1 MRGPRRVEVGFGPL
15 MVHAEGFAA
24 ELVAQGYAAPS
35 VKSRLGLFDH
45 LSGWLEE
52 QGLAAAGL
60 TPECAE
66 RFITARRA
74 SGYKTWVSAHSMTLS
89 LEYLRRV
96 GAAPAARP
104 NQAGRSDDVLAA
116 YSRYLADERALTP
129 FTIRLYLDRARHF
142 VEAQPQGLE
151 LARLTT
157 ARVTAFVRA
166 ECTRRNVAAAQYLA
180 VALRSFLRYLHVAGV
195 TPGSLAA
202 AVPAVRGH
210 QASLPRGLDSETVQT
225 LLAGCDRGRGAG
237 LRDYAILTLMARL
250 ALRAGEVARLR
261 LDDIDWHHGEL
272 VVRGKADRHE
282 RLPLPVDVGEALV
295 DYLRTD
301 RHQRQGRALFVS
313 ARAPYEGLRSSA
325 VCTLVRHAC
334 RRAGLEV
341 VGAHRLRHTAATGM
355 LQAGASLAQ
364 VAQVLRHRSLGTT
377 AIYAKV
383 DRRLLASLA
392 LPWPGATS

>member
-1 MRGPRRVEVGFGPL
+1 MRGPRRAEVGFGPL

-52 QGLAAAGL
+52 QGLAAPGL
-60 TPECAE
+60 TLECAE
-66 RFITARRA
+66 RFIAARRS
-74 SGYKTWVSAHSMTLS
+74 SGYKTWVSAHSMTLP
-89 LEYLRRV
+89 LAYLRRV
-96 GAAPAARP
+96 GAVPVPLPR
-104 NQAGRSDDVLAA
+104 QAGRFDGVLTA
-116 YSRYLADERALTP
+116 YRRYLAEERALTP
-129 FTIRLYLDRARHF
+129 FTIRLYLDGARLF
-142 VEAQPQGLE
+142 VESRPQDFE
-151 LARLTT
+151 LAALTT
-157 ARVTAFVRA
+157 AQVAAFVRA
-166 ECTRRNVAAAQYLA
+166 ECTRRNVAGSQYLA

-210 QASLPRGLDSETVQT
+210 QASLPRGLDREAVHG
-225 LLAGCDRGRGAG
+225 LLASCDRGRGVG

-250 ALRAGEVARLR
+250 GLRAGEVARLC

-272 VVRGKADRHE
+272 VIRGKANRHE

-295 DYLRTD
+295 AHLRTD
-301 RHQRQGRALFVS
+301 RHQGRGRALFVGAS
-313 ARAPYEGLRSSA
+313 APYEDLRSTA
-325 VCTLVRHAC
+325 VCALVRRAC
-334 RRAGLEV
+334 RRAGLEA

-383 DRRLLASLA
+383 DRRVLAALA
-392 LPWPGATS
+392 LPWPGAES